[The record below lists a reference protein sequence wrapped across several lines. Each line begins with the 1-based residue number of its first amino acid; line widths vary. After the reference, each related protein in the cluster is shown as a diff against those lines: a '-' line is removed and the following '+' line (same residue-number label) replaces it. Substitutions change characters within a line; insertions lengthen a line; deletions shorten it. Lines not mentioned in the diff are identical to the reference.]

1 MTGPVDIGWTRAA
14 RRPARSRF
22 ELAWDAIRA
31 LGPVHA
37 IAVLIAIAG
46 LVMYVNDGPTIAS
59 AKELTRSGVAA
70 TATSSEV
77 LLVKG
82 SGGRGGPYAA
92 LDSVRVHIDGG
103 SAPVELAWKLLP
115 SIEDPDRYVAGWQA
129 PTSETG
135 YVAPFALD
143 YITAADGSVV
153 AMADPDLPTWADD
166 DMRVGDAVF
175 SGLGVLLF
183 GLASIP
189 MVRRGA
195 QRRRRRAQRQDSP
208 GSFTNR

>member
-1 MTGPVDIGWTRAA
+1 VTGPVDIGWTRAA

-92 LDSVRVHIDGG
+92 LDSVRAHRRRVGSGRVGVEAAAVHRR
-103 SAPVELAWKLLP
+103 P
-115 SIEDPDRYVAGWQA
+115 
-129 PTSETG
+129 
-135 YVAPFALD
+135 
-143 YITAADGSVV
+143 GSV
-153 AMADPDLPTWADD
+153 
-166 DMRVGDAVF
+166 
-175 SGLGVLLF
+175 
-183 GLASIP
+183 
-189 MVRRGA
+189 
-195 QRRRRRAQRQDSP
+195 RRRLAGADLGDRVCRAVRP
-208 GSFTNR
+208 GLHHSS